1 MDRLLAVPNLKLTLA
16 MTVPKLDDTMGA
28 YYIGVLFGAI
38 LFGVTTAQAFSYVKS
53 RSWADPLWLRLLVLS
68 VWCLE
73 CTHQIFISH
82 ALYRY
87 TISNPFN
94 YPHLQKIIWTTIME
108 VLVTGLLAFC
118 AHVWYLTRVY
128 SMSENKVITGALACL
143 VVAELALSIVFS
155 AKALPVKTFTEL
167 QSVKDWFL
175 AYNVAFAATSSAIFC
190 AYIALLH
197 VQPTRL
203 KSRYRSSLHR
213 IVAYSLHAGLPA
225 CLAALGSLIAYVAS
239 PKTLVHAPFLFCLGR
254 LYIVSMLSALNNTAP
269 KVKRSA
275 ATSSDGNGVYA
286 LDGAAPPRRENRM
299 VRMSQF
305 GRRSRSRG
313 NAREMSIHI
322 DTVQYVNHDDRDTE
336 DFDEK
341 APASAV

>member
-1 MDRLLAVPNLKLTLA
+1 
-16 MTVPKLDDTMGA
+16 MTVPKLDETMGA
-28 YYIGVLFGAI
+28 YYIGVLFGS
-38 LFGVTTAQAFSYVKS
+38 LMFGVTTVQAFSYVRS
-53 RSWADPLWLRLLVLS
+53 RSWADPLWLRFLVLS

-87 TISNPFN
+87 LISNPFN
-94 YPHLQKIIWTTIME
+94 LPHLQRTIWTVIME
-108 VLVTGLLAFC
+108 VLVTGVLAFC
-118 AHVWYLTRVY
+118 AHIWYLTRVY
-128 SMSENKVITGALACL
+128 SMSENLILVGALSCL
-143 VVAELALSIVFS
+143 VVAELVLSIVFC
-155 AKALPVKTFTEL
+155 AKAMPMHSFAEL
-167 QSVKDWFL
+167 DSVKEWFL
-175 AYNVAFAATSSAIFC
+175 GSNVAFVAASGAIFC

-203 KSRYRSSLHR
+203 KSRYRSPLHR
-213 IVAYSLHAGLPA
+213 ITAYAVDAGAPA
-225 CLAALGSLIAYVAS
+225 CLAALGSLIAFVAS
-239 PKTLVHAPFLFCLGR
+239 PKTLVYAPFFFCLGR
-254 LYIVSMLSALNNTAP
+254 LYIASMLSALNGSAP

-275 ATSSDGNGVYA
+275 ATTSDGNGVYA
-286 LDGAAPPRRENRM
+286 LDGAAPPRRDRM

-322 DTVQYVNHDDRDTE
+322 DTVQYVNRDDRDTE